1 MNKME
6 AARRY
11 AEIDWPVF
19 PVHTPTGD
27 LAKPCSCGRV
37 ACPRIGK
44 HPCHKNTCKDKG
56 KHPCHQSVC
65 DSVGKHPRTKNG
77 VKDATLDE
85 GRIREW
91 WDMWKDANVGVATGK
106 EAGFFVLDV
115 DPRSGGHKA
124 LADLEREHGKLPET
138 RSALTGGDGVHYFF
152 KYPDFTVR
160 NSAGKLGL
168 GLDIKSDGGSI
179 VVAPS
184 LHASGRRY
192 RWRNGA
198 PIAEAPAWLL
208 RLLRAST
215 HKSYASGNAEI
226 GGIIPEGRRNDMLT
240 SLAGTMRRRGMVAEE
255 IAPALL
261 AVNSKRC
268 SPPLAEDEVRKIAA
282 GVCRYA
288 PADEATCQS
297 YCDCAK
303 TVENS
308 GKVRF
313 DGRTNGHVRLRL

>member
-1 MNKME
+1 ME

-37 ACPRIGK
+37 VCPRIGK

-56 KHPCHQSVC
+56 KHPCHRSVC

-106 EAGFFVLDV
+106 EAGFFVIDV

-138 RSALTGGDGVHYFF
+138 
-152 KYPDFTVR
+152 
-160 NSAGKLGL
+160 
-168 GLDIKSDGGSI
+168 
-179 VVAPS
+179 
-184 LHASGRRY
+184 
-192 RWRNGA
+192 
-198 PIAEAPAWLL
+198 
-208 RLLRAST
+208 
-215 HKSYASGNAEI
+215 
-226 GGIIPEGRRNDMLT
+226 
-240 SLAGTMRRRGMVAEE
+240 
-255 IAPALL
+255 
-261 AVNSKRC
+261 
-268 SPPLAEDEVRKIAA
+268 
-282 GVCRYA
+282 
-288 PADEATCQS
+288 
-297 YCDCAK
+297 
-303 TVENS
+303 
-308 GKVRF
+308 
-313 DGRTNGHVRLRL
+313 